1 MLSGIGGLGRQ
12 MFWAVVLW
20 TLTVAASFF
29 WNYWHEH
36 QETLD
41 DALRDARANVGK
53 DLAVRRWASL
63 HGGVYVPVTDLTP
76 ANPWLQ
82 VPERDITTPSGR
94 RLTLVNPA
102 YMVRQMQEL
111 FATNVG
117 VRGHITSLKPLNSGN
132 APDPWEAEA
141 LLRFEQGAAR
151 EVWQVADIGG
161 KSHMRVI
168 QAMVTEES
176 CLKCHASQGYRLGD
190 IRGGISA
197 SVALE
202 PYLRQEQRLT
212 AVFSVSHGLI
222 WAFGMGGLAIF
233 YRRAR
238 VRQLARE
245 EAERALRSS
254 EEHYRA
260 TLEGVPV
267 GILISQDFLFRQ
279 VNRFG
284 AELFGYTPEDLLG
297 RLGPMDLVPPEE
309 RGALRERIAGRAS
322 TGTLEAPYE
331 LKCLRKDGSVFVALA
346 TGRILEV
353 EGKATTI
360 ISIVDISERKRAE
373 EQLRLAARVFEGAN
387 EGILIS
393 DPENRIV
400 SVNRAFTRI
409 SGYGLED
416 MVGRN
421 PRILQSGRYDKAWYA
436 SLWQTLLESGYW
448 QGDICNRRKD
458 GELFDVALSI
468 SAVRGEGGQILYFVA
483 IYADFSER
491 LAAEQVIREL
501 NETLERRVAERTS
514 DLTRLNRDLESFSYS
529 ISHDLRA
536 PLRALNGYA
545 HIVEEQEGERL
556 SEDGRDMLQRI
567 RSNALKMGQLIDDLL
582 QFSRVGRNEL
592 NRETIVLK
600 DMLSALLEDLMR
612 EYPKAR
618 VKVGELPEVEGDLT
632 MVRQVLVNLLSN
644 AFKFSSRRAKPLIE
658 VGSGALEEDHPDR
671 GGQGCPYIFV
681 RDNGAG
687 FDMGYADRLFGVFQ
701 RMHTEQQF
709 SGTGAGLAIVKRIVE
724 RHGGRVWYEAKPD
737 QGAIFYFTLPECR
750 DAS

>member
-1 MLSGIGGLGRQ
+1 MLSGVGSLGRQ
-12 MFWAVVLW
+12 VFGAVALW
-20 TLTVAASFF
+20 TLTVSASFF
-29 WNYWHEH
+29 GNYWHEH

-63 HGGVYVPVTDLTP
+63 HGGVYVPLTDATP

-82 VPERDITTPSGR
+82 VPERDISTPSGR

-111 FATNVG
+111 FATNLG
-117 VRGHITSLKPLNSGN
+117 VRGHITSLRPLNPGN

-141 LLRFEQGAAR
+141 LLRFEQGKMR

-161 KSHMRVI
+161 KPHMRVI
-168 QAMVTEES
+168 HAMVVEVS
-176 CLKCHASQGYRLGD
+176 CLKCHAGYRPGD

-222 WAFGMGGLAIF
+222 WAIGMGALAIF

-238 VRQLARE
+238 VRQAARD
-245 EAERALRSS
+245 EAESALRSS
-254 EEHYRA
+254 EERYRA

-267 GILISQDFLFRQ
+267 GILIAQDFLFRQ

-284 AELFGYTPEDLLG
+284 AELFGYTPEELVG
-297 RLGPMDLVPPEE
+297 HLGPMDMVPPEE
-309 RGALRERIAGRAS
+309 RGLLRERIAGRHG
-322 TGTLEAPYE
+322 TGVLEAPCE
-331 LKCLRKDGSVFVALA
+331 LKCRRKDGSVFVGLV
-346 TGRILEV
+346 TGRVLEV
-353 EGKATTI
+353 EGKASTI
-360 ISIVDISERKRAE
+360 ISIVDITERKRAE

-393 DPENRIV
+393 DPDNRIV
-400 SVNRAFTRI
+400 SVNWAFTRI
-409 SGYGLED
+409 SAYSLED

-421 PRILQSGRYDKAWYA
+421 PRVLQSGRYDKAWYA
-436 SLWQTLLESGYW
+436 ALWQTLLETGYW
-448 QGDICNRRKD
+448 QGEICNRAKD
-458 GELFDVALSI
+458 GELFEVGLSI

-483 IYADFSER
+483 IYADISER
-491 LAAEQVIREL
+491 LAAEQVIREM

-514 DLTRLNRDLESFSYS
+514 ELTRLNRDLEAFSYS

-556 SEDGRDMLQRI
+556 SEEGRDMLRRI
-567 RSNALKMGQLIDDLL
+567 RSNAVKMGQLIDDLL

-592 NRETIVLK
+592 DR
-600 DMLSALLEDLMR
+600 ALINLDDLVPPLVDDLMR

-618 VKVGELPEVEGDLT
+618 VQVGKLPEVQGDIT
-632 MVRQVLVNLLSN
+632 MVRQVLANLLGN
-644 AFKFSSRRAKPLIE
+644 AFKFSSRQAEPLIE
-658 VGSGALEEDHPDR
+658 VGSGVLAEDDPER
-671 GGQGCPYIFV
+671 GQAGCPYVFI

-687 FDMGYADRLFGVFQ
+687 FDMGYADRLFGVF
-701 RMHTEQQF
+701 RRLHSDQQF
-709 SGTGAGLAIVKRIVE
+709 PGTGAGLAIVKRIVE
-724 RHGGRVWYEAKPD
+724 RHGGRVWFEAKPD
-737 QGAIFYFTLPECR
+737 QGACFYFTLPLPV
-750 DAS
+750 